1 MVACETF
8 LGDSHRIGLG
18 SDIVIDVNKY
28 KIGAGSKVD
37 LSKLSTDDKSLYK
50 KGKKKGLKELAALN
64 ERLESLQELLY
75 ASKKHRMLIVL
86 QAMDTAGKDST
97 IRHVFDGVNPQGVKV
112 ASFKKP
118 TEEELSHDYLWRV
131 HKHTPAKGEIS
142 IFNRS
147 HYEDVLVVRVRNIVK
162 RSVWQKRFK
171 HINAFEEML
180 ADEGVTVLKFFLHI
194 SKEEQRERLQERIDI
209 KEKRWKF
216 AHGDLEERKLW
227 STYQKAY
234 GDMMSKTSQKHAP
247 WYVIPGDSK
256 WYRNLVISKILVKKL
271 ESFKMKYPNP
281 EKGLAGLIVK

>member
-1 MVACETF
+1 M
-8 LGDSHRIGLG
+8 
-18 SDIVIDVNKY
+18 
-28 KIGAGSKVD
+28 D
-37 LSKLSTDDKSLYK
+37 LSKLSTDDKSLFK
-50 KGKKKGLKELAALN
+50 KGKKKGLKELAELN
-64 ERLESLQELLY
+64 ERLEGLQELLY

-147 HYEDVLVVRVRNIVK
+147 HYEDVLVVRVRNIVN
-162 RSVWQKRFK
+162 RNVWQKRFK
-171 HINAFEEML
+171 HINDFEEML

-194 SKEEQRERLQERIDI
+194 SKDEQRERLQERIDI

-227 STYQKAY
+227 SKYQKAY
-234 GDMMSKTSQKHAP
+234 GDMISKTSKKHAP

-256 WYRNLVISKILVKKL
+256 WYRNLVISRILVKQL

-281 EKGLAGLIVK
+281 EKGLSGLVVK